1 MDGEAY
7 MSEVRSWS
15 HTPRCAVNVR
25 QDPAAVFSPGGGVE
39 GGQLPVIGGINVRL
53 AHQLSGKLV
62 GGTALTIHLIRT
74 ITRWDR
80 GQLCR
85 KVSHV
90 TRV

>member
-25 QDPAAVFSPGGGVE
+25 QDPAAVFSPGGGL

-53 AHQLSGKLV
+53 AHQLP
-62 GGTALTIHLIRT
+62 
-74 ITRWDR
+74 
-80 GQLCR
+80 R
-85 KVSHV
+85 KPAAEGASMKAV
-90 TRV
+90 TD